1 MDKIISEVKETL
13 TESESDNLSF
23 GAILM
28 TYECGMRFLTD
39 YLEGDVYFKIRRE
52 GHNLDRCRTQM
63 KMVERMEENI
73 GAMNAIVKKYI

>member
-28 TYECGMRFLTD
+28 IYECGMRFLTD

>member
-1 MDKIISEVKETL
+1 MDKILSEVKETL
-13 TESESDNLSF
+13 TESENDNLSF

-63 KMVERMEENI
+63 KMLERMEENI

>member
-1 MDKIISEVKETL
+1 MDKILSEVKGTL

-52 GHNLDRCRTQM
+52 GHNLDRMSYPNENGGKNGR
-63 KMVERMEENI
+63 KHWRDER
-73 GAMNAIVKKYI
+73 YS